1 MYPELARVFHAR
13 MLLPLSLSLS
23 LFFFSSAVDG
33 GARARAKTEANPF
46 VSRWRAVRLSRNFQ
60 PNIALLLE
68 KLALS
73 RGESSIRSSGI
84 GNRRV
89 VYRKSAIIENI
100 AVIAFFAL
108 IGQLVDLD
116 FLHGRVNVQRRTLL
130 ETSMTHIH

>member
-1 MYPELARVFHAR
+1 VYSVRVCCF
-13 MLLPLSLSLS
+13 LSSFPSLSLS
-23 LFFFSSAVDG
+23 LLFFFCCRRG
-33 GARARAKTEANPF
+33 RARAKTEANPF

-60 PNIALLLE
+60 PNIALRLE

-73 RGESSIRSSGI
+73 RGESSIGSSGI

-108 IGQLVDLD
+108 IGHLVGLD
-116 FLHGRVNVQRRTLL
+116 FLHGRPRTRVNVQRRTLL